1 MFEPVLKKSPKIVTK
16 HFTITL
22 NLPAPRST
30 WRVKL
35 QLGKLPNVVPESYA
49 IRILIISRLIRRMKR
64 LFGAA
69 DISKGT
75 I

>member
-22 NLPAPRST
+22 NLLAPRST
-30 WRVKL
+30 WRVIF
-35 QLGKLPNVVPESYA
+35 QLGKLPNVVAESYA
-49 IRILIISRLIRRMKR
+49 IRILTISRLIRRMR
-64 LFGAA
+64 SLFGVA
-69 DISKGT
+69 DILKGT